1 MDEGYTGNFL
11 QKGKGAYAQTHYHVL
26 EHSELK
32 VGGNEIAE
40 AKEKAG
46 LALGE
51 AYNRLGPMQRS
62 SHSPRSSIS
71 ATYAAFKYFS
81 MM

>member
-11 QKGKGAYAQTHYHVL
+11 QKGKAAYAQIYYYVL
-26 EHSELK
+26 EYSELK

-46 LALGE
+46 LALGQ
-51 AYNRLGPMQRS
+51 AYNRLDPIQRS
-62 SHSPRSSIS
+62 SYSPRSSID
-71 ATYAAFKYFS
+71 AIYAAFKYFS